1 MKKEI
6 LLQLDHWL
14 DKECILYYLD
24 YDLKNNSYSKTG
36 SIVKRFI
43 LPKNHEQLI
52 SIICFSKRIDLD
64 IKIIGE
70 TTNILF
76 NDTVNYGVFISTKLV
91 NNVQFKDSTVIV
103 ESGKSLPDFVRD
115 VSMRGYGGYEGLEG
129 IPGSIGGGIVMNAG
143 AYGYEISDNI
153 ISVTYLNENGE
164 VITKDKSS
172 LNFEKRSSIFKHQDL
187 IILYAEFQIL
197 SSPLEDIKNKIET
210 FHIARHIY
218 QEWTMPNLGSIFTAP
233 RSLYDHFKFS
243 SFKNRLSY
251 KLTKKIFYNKIMR
264 FFNRKKPSN
273 ERLNNIIKK
282 DKNLDF
288 LTVNCSHKNINTFC
302 NQNNSTKEI
311 IDYIY
316 SIYSSIDKRNVF
328 LENELVEKSIYEIIS
343 ENDYNDITFKYKKIL
358 ENEKI

>member
-197 SSPLEDIKNKIET
+197 PSPLEGIKNKIET

-243 SFKNRLSY
+243 SFKNGLSY

-264 FFNRKKPSN
+264 FINRKKPSN

-282 DKNLDF
+282 DKKLDF